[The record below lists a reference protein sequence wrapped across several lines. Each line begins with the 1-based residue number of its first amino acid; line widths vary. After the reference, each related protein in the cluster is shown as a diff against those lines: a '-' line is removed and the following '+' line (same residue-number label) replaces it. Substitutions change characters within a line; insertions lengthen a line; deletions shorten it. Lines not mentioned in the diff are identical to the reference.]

1 MLYCNYSNEISR
13 ARRLINISIDRLMF
27 IKNRFSGNNQ
37 NHKDILVKTDKLLV
51 EYQEL
56 DKEVKKHEYH

>member
-1 MLYCNYSNEISR
+1 
-13 ARRLINISIDRLMF
+13 MF